1 MGPYHIIWDEKEPE
15 KSSMHNISWATGD
28 HGYAVTVAIL
38 LAMLTGRSDL
48 CIAGVF
54 GAGKTRSLA
63 VLLVLR
69 APHLSCSSFHKGK
82 RCHQGLERP
91 NCGT

>member
-1 MGPYHIIWDEKEPE
+1 MHEYDGVNLTIIYRGQLV
-15 KSSMHNISWATGD
+15 ITGMLSPLPF
-28 HGYAVTVAIL
+28 YL
-38 LAMLTGRSDL
+38 PMLTGRSDL